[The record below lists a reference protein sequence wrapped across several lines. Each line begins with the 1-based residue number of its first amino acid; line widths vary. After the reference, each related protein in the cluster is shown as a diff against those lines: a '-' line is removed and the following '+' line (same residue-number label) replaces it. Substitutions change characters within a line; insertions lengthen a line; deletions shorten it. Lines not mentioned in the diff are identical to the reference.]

1 MRYNN
6 RMIKPPHMKL
16 IVTITFLVIV
26 PFCFAQTINEAEIK
40 AHIEYLA
47 SDKLAGREPGTK
59 GEKLAYTYIQQAF
72 NSYGLKPMGSK
83 GFLQPF
89 SYKTMVSPHDTVAN
103 GKQKN
108 GTNVIGFLD
117 NGATQTI
124 VIGAHYDHLGN
135 HEHSSSLDVNKRLIH
150 NGADDNASGT
160 AGVLALAKYFAGNG
174 ITEKCNFLFM
184 CYSAEE
190 DGLIGSKYF
199 TNNPTF
205 ALNNISCML
214 NMDMVGRLNDSTK
227 KVTVF
232 GVGTSPAYTSVF
244 ANLQTDLTLGYDSS
258 GIGPSDQTSFYLKN
272 IPVLHFFSGQHSDYH
287 KSTDDAHKIN
297 YTGEVAILNL
307 IKQVAQALS
316 TETIIPFTAT
326 KQPEQARVSFKV
338 TLGIMPDYSFEGK
351 GVRADAVTEG
361 KPAQVAGIV
370 GGDIITKMGDTDIKT
385 IYDYMKALS
394 LFKKGDKVG
403 VELLRKTESLKVE
416 VVF

>member
-1 MRYNN
+1 
-6 RMIKPPHMKL
+6 MKSHQMKIYL
-16 IVTITFLVIV
+16 TIAGLFAATIS
-26 PFCFAQTINEAEIK
+26 FAQTFSATEIQ

-59 GEKLAYTYIQQAF
+59 GEKLAYSYIQNEF
-72 NSYGLKPMGSK
+72 KKYGLKPQGSK
-83 GFLQPF
+83 GYLQPF
-89 SYKTMVSPHDTVAN
+89 TYKTMLSVHDTVAN
-103 GKQKN
+103 GKQKH

-117 NGATQTI
+117 NGAAGTI
-124 VIGAHYDHLGN
+124 VIGAHFDHLGN
-135 HEHSSSLDVNKRLIH
+135 HEHSSSLDKNKKLIH

-160 AGVLALAKYFAGNG
+160 AGVLALAKYYAGNG

-205 ALNNISCML
+205 ELNKISCML
-214 NMDMVGRLNDSTK
+214 NMDMIGRLNDSTQK
-227 KVTVF
+227 LTIF
-232 GVGTSPAYTSVF
+232 GVGTSPAYTNIF
-244 ANLQTDLTLGYDSS
+244 ANVSTPLKMGYDSS

-287 KSTDDAHKIN
+287 KASDDADKIN
-297 YTGEVAILNL
+297 YKGEVAILE
-307 IKQVAQALS
+307 IMKQVTDQLAALP
-316 TETIIPFTAT
+316 EVPFTAT

-338 TLGIMPDYSFEGK
+338 TLGIMPDYSFEGE
-351 GVRADAVTEG
+351 GVKVDAVTEG
-361 KPAQVAGIV
+361 KPAQVAGIK
-370 GGDIITKMGDTDIKT
+370 GGDVLTGMGNVTIGN

-394 LFKKGDKVG
+394 NFKKGEEVTVDLMRGDKPVR
-403 VELLRKTESLKVE
+403 VI